1 MQLSVGD
8 SAFEGNQSQVE
19 EHNSVQDPKLSL
31 EIPAAEE
38 SLGDAE
44 QKITV
49 EDGRASGGDEAP

>member
-1 MQLSVGD
+1 M
-8 SAFEGNQSQVE
+8 E

-38 SLGDAE
+38 SVGDAE

-49 EDGRASGGDEAP
+49 EDGRGSGGDEAP

>member
-1 MQLSVGD
+1 M
-8 SAFEGNQSQVE
+8 E

-38 SLGDAE
+38 SVGDGE

-49 EDGRASGGDEAP
+49 EDGRGSAGDEEAP